1 VRTEEL
7 LTELDKI
14 LEEGWNLPLA
24 KGKIIMDVL
33 EARRALRE
41 IRVSLPEE
49 VKQAKAIAKDRS
61 DIIRRASKDAKLII
75 KSAEERA
82 EKIIEHDELV
92 VRARDKARKMEE
104 KAKEDAQILRIAAQK
119 YAYDIFKK
127 TDELLSSNLRNF
139 RRDTKDLK
147 L

>member
-1 VRTEEL
+1 MRTEEL